1 MSVHLPEHVAADG
14 KSAAWKCYDRPQVLL
29 LCCPAQDVPFLLE
42 DKLKED
48 GALYTKGQDWHS
60 HAVFDGNL
68 VTGEPFP
75 RVAA

>member
-1 MSVHLPEHVAADG
+1 M
-14 KSAAWKCYDRPQVLL
+14 
-29 LCCPAQDVPFLLE
+29 PFLLE

-68 VTGEPFP
+68 VTGKSSAC
-75 RVAA
+75 VALMSLVLRAKMCMWRGIGVMSSRPLAGSATLS